1 MWRSKDDWEGFVEQR
16 LHPVVDTVLTREL
29 GFRPPEPP
37 MTVLEVVDAWIGAAG
52 DQ

>member
-1 MWRSKDDWEGFVEQR
+1 
-16 LHPVVDTVLTREL
+16 VLTREL